1 MKKIHSII
9 VDDEP
14 KNLRILRGL
23 LNEYC
28 PEVTI
33 VGEAQSADD
42 AEILIKGLDP
52 QLVFLD
58 IEMPFGNAF
67 QLLERIM
74 PINFELI
81 FITAFD
87 NYVLKAFKYS
97 ALDYILKPV
106 TIEELVAAVKRA
118 DFRISQKTINTQ
130 LNNLFSNQKILQ
142 PGEQKIVLEARDG
155 SFVFVTFDNIVR
167 IRAEGG
173 YTYIHTKDG
182 KQYISDKS
190 VKEYEDMLPES
201 IFFRIHHSF
210 IINRN
215 VIKKIVPGRG
225 GQVELIDGS
234 KVEVAVRR
242 KTEFLE
248 WVARK

>member
-1 MKKIHSII
+1 MEKINSIL

-23 LNEYC
+23 LNEFC
-28 PEVTI
+28 REVTI
-33 VGEAQSADD
+33 LGEAQSADD
-42 AEILIKGLDP
+42 AELLIRELEP

-74 PINFELI
+74 PVKFEII

-97 ALDYILKPV
+97 ALDYLLKPV

-118 DFRISQKTINTQ
+118 DFRISQKSINPQ
-130 LNNLFSNQKILQ
+130 LNNLLDNQKVLQ
-142 PGEQKIVLEARDG
+142 PGEQKLVLEARDG
-155 SFVFVTFDNIVR
+155 SLFFITFNDIVR

-173 YTYIHTKDG
+173 YTYVHTKDT
-182 KQYISDKS
+182 KQFISDKS
-190 VKEYEDMLPES
+190 VKEFADMLPEYL
-201 IFFRIHHSF
+201 FFRIHHSF

-215 VIKKIVPGRG
+215 VIKKILPGRG
-225 GQVELIDGS
+225 GQVELIDGFI
-234 KVEVAVRR
+234 VEVAVRR
-242 KTEFLE
+242 KTEFME
-248 WVARK
+248 WLAKR